1 MDIAFAVGAPGC
13 SCGRL
18 ELVPDIGTY
27 TWNVRCAGY
36 LLLRKKF
43 PTSAP
48 EGVRTKIQRRMS
60 LSRWFELHCLDIKK
74 KKLILIYNCH
84 RFLSEQVLRNEWFIR
99 STWLY
104 RLKKLKHNLN
114 RSLIYLRNANSSAPI
129 TTNKLSRAANE
140 SSKLNQENCVKRGK
154 TSLTRSRLL
163 LILIW
168 LFEEVARIFR
178 TNHKAKKW
186 KTEAITD
193 KFRLSIL

>member
-1 MDIAFAVGAPGC
+1 MDIAFAVGAPGY

-27 TWNVRCAGY
+27 TWSVRCAGY

-74 KKLILIYNCH
+74 KLILICNCH

-114 RSLIYLRNANSSAPI
+114 RSSIYLRNVNSSESI

-140 SSKLNQENCVKRGK
+140 SSKLNKKIAWSAGK
-154 TSLTRSRLL
+154 SR
-163 LILIW
+163 W
-168 LFEEVARIFR
+168 PG
-178 TNHKAKKW
+178 HGC
-186 KTEAITD
+186 
-193 KFRLSIL
+193 S

>member
-74 KKLILIYNCH
+74 KLILICNCH

-114 RSLIYLRNANSSAPI
+114 RSSIYLRNANSFAPI

-140 SSKLNQENCVKRGK
+140 SSKLNKKIAWSAGKRRWPSHGC
-154 TSLTRSRLL
+154 S
-163 LILIW
+163 
-168 LFEEVARIFR
+168 
-178 TNHKAKKW
+178 
-186 KTEAITD
+186 
-193 KFRLSIL
+193 

>member
-1 MDIAFAVGAPGC
+1 MDIAFAVGAPGY

-27 TWNVRCAGY
+27 TWNARCAGY
-36 LLLRKKF
+36 LHLRKKF

-60 LSRWFELHCLDIKK
+60 LSRWFELHCLDVK
-74 KKLILIYNCH
+74 KKLILIWNCH

-114 RSLIYLRNANSSAPI
+114 RSSIYLRNANSSAPI

-154 TSLTRSRLL
+154 KPLTRSRLL

-168 LFEEVARIFR
+168 LFEEVAQIFW
-178 TNHKAKKW
+178 TNHKAKKR
-186 KTEAITD
+186 KTEAITN
-193 KFRLSIL
+193 KFWLSIL

>member
-1 MDIAFAVGAPGC
+1 MDIAFVVGAPGY

-27 TWNVRCAGY
+27 TWSVRCAGY

-48 EGVRTKIQRRMS
+48 EGVRKKIQRRMS

-74 KKLILIYNCH
+74 VILICNCH

-114 RSLIYLRNANSSAPI
+114 RSSIYLRNTNSSAPI
-129 TTNKLSRAANE
+129 TTNKFLRAANE
-140 SSKLNQENCVKRGK
+140 SSKLNQENCMKRGK
-154 TSLTRSRLL
+154 TSLTKSRLL

-178 TNHKAKKW
+178 TNHKAKKR
-186 KTEAITD
+186 KTAAITD